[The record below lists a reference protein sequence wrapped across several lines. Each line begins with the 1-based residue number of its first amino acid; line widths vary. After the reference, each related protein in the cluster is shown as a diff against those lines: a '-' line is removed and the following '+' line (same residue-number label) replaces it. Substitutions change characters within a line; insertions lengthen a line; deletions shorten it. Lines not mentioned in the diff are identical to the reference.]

1 MKYVLAIALA
11 IFFFQN
17 NVLAQEKKNDVF
29 DSTETVMEVPALSD
43 FHTVIYQVWHTA
55 WPEKNYTMLKELFP
69 EIESGSKKIAEVQLA
84 GIFRDKEKIW
94 KENVEKLI
102 DIVSEYKTAMEYND
116 NAELLDYAEQLHSQY
131 EKLVRIVRPVL
142 KELSDFHETLYP
154 LYHYYLPE
162 NNVEKIHSA
171 VKILQEKMLALNN
184 ATLSERW
191 KKKEAD
197 FIESRKELSDAV
209 QMLADMFPSNDT
221 AEIAERIETMHK
233 KYQDV
238 EKVFE

>member
-1 MKYVLAIALA
+1 MEARKLLKYNL
-11 IFFFQN
+11 
-17 NVLAQEKKNDVF
+17 
-29 DSTETVMEVPALSD
+29 
-43 FHTVIYQVWHTA
+43 
-55 WPEKNYTMLKELFP
+55 PEF
-69 EIESGSKKIAEVQLA
+69 SRQ
-84 GIFRDKEKIW
+84 RKIW

-162 NNVEKIHSA
+162 NNVEKIHNA

-197 FIESRKELSDAV
+197 FIESRKNFLMQCRCLQICFHQMIQRKSLSG
-209 QMLADMFPSNDT
+209 
-221 AEIAERIETMHK
+221 
-233 KYQDV
+233 
-238 EKVFE
+238 